1 MTLVDNHAVTHGHPP
16 RNRVILEAE
25 TTVPTS
31 HGSFVF
37 RSYREESNGN
47 EHVAIISGTPGSQAL
62 VRVHSECAT
71 GEIFG
76 SLKCECGPQ
85 LDSALDLIA
94 LHGGVV
100 IYMRGHEGRGIGL
113 ANKLRAYRLQE
124 DGVDT
129 VDANRQLG
137 LPDDSRDYTAAAEIL
152 KDLGIDA
159 VRLLTNNPEKIKQL
173 GELGINI
180 ADRVP
185 LIVGENPENSGYL
198 EVKRARMGH
207 LLQA

>member
-1 MTLVDNHAVTHGHPP
+1 MTLVDNNAVTHEHQPK
-16 RNRVILEAE
+16 RHIIMEAE

-37 RSYREESNGN
+37 RSYLDEWTGD
-47 EHVAIISGTPGSQAL
+47 EHLAIISGVPGAQAL

-85 LDSALDLIA
+85 LDAALDLIKQ
-94 LHGGVV
+94 HEGVV

-152 KDLGIDA
+152 KDLGVDS
-159 VRLLTNNPEKIKQL
+159 VKLLTNNPEKIKQL
-173 GELGINI
+173 GALGIKI
-180 ADRVP
+180 VDRVP
-185 LIVGENPENSGYL
+185 LIVGANPENSGYL

-207 LLQA
+207 LIEA

>member
-1 MTLVDNHAVTHGHPP
+1 
-16 RNRVILEAE
+16 
-25 TTVPTS
+25 
-31 HGSFVF
+31 
-37 RSYREESNGN
+37 
-47 EHVAIISGTPGSQAL
+47 
-62 VRVHSECAT
+62 
-71 GEIFG
+71 
-76 SLKCECGPQ
+76 
-85 LDSALDLIA
+85 
-94 LHGGVV
+94 
-100 IYMRGHEGRGIGL
+100 MRGHEGRGIGL